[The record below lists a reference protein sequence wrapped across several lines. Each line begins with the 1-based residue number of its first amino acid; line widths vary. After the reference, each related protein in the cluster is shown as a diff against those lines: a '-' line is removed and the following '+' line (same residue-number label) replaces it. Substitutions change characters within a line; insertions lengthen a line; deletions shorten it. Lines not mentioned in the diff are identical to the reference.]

1 MPRRAERIQP
11 GPRPTVSVPEAAV
24 LLGIPKRTLYD
35 YCQKDMIPHIKV
47 VRKVLLLRKT
57 VDAWLRQG
65 HITIKYNGRLDLPAE
80 QPAEPTDQPW

>member
-11 GPRPTVSVPEAAV
+11 GPRPTVSIPEAAA

-35 YCQKDMIPHIKV
+35 YAQKGMIPHIKV
-47 VRKVLLLRKT
+47 VRKVLLLRRT
-57 VDAWLRQG
+57 VDAWLKQG

-80 QPAEPTDQPW
+80 QLEQQPQPW